1 MCIVPG
7 TTLTRRPALRTNHAG
22 AVPSAGTARKKGAP
36 FCASAPL
43 QARWHDPTRHE
54 EATVLLRA
62 GPNRARAG
70 LGPGG
75 PFGILY
81 NCLLRSTTTVFLAC
95 TSVPSS
101 SRIHG
106 TNASDRS
113 SCRDKMQHLH
123 DHTVHNQHYTS
134 FAGPLERRSAV
145 CTLVGRAGHSK
156 YISLSVI
163 RIFLNTRQHTTPS
176 PRPSTYYKVT

>member
-1 MCIVPG
+1 LKKNEGFMCIVPG

-54 EATVLLRA
+54 EATVPLRA

-81 NCLLRSTTTVFLAC
+81 SCLLRSTTTVFLAC

-113 SCRDKMQHLH
+113 SCRDKMQHP
-123 DHTVHNQHYTS
+123 T
-134 FAGPLERRSAV
+134 RSI
-145 CTLVGRAGHSK
+145 T
-156 YISLSVI
+156 
-163 RIFLNTRQHTTPS
+163 NTTDPFGSPIS
-176 PRPSTYYKVT
+176 PRDPPVFPGPHPHVIFSPGLNPLVIW